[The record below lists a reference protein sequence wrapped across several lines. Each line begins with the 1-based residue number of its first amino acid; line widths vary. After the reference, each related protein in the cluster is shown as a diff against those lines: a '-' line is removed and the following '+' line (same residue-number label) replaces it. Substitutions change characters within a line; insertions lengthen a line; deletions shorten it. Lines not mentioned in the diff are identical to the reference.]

1 MWLMVKPAKVIW
13 KTVYMGN
20 SCAELQKGV
29 SQQDLVITKIVLFK
43 KSATVVFALH
53 SSAFAQP
60 SVFIS
65 RESAEETR

>member
-1 MWLMVKPAKVIW
+1 MVKPAKVIQ
-13 KTVYMGN
+13 KTVHMGN

-43 KSATVVFALH
+43 KSSTVVFTLH

-65 RESAEETR
+65 SESAEETR